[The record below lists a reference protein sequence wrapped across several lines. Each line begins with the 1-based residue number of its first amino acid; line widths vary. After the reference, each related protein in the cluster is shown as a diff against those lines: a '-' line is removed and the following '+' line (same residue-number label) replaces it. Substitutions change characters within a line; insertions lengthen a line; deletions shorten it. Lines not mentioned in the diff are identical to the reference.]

1 MDKQTDHSEDDFSPQ
16 ESLLFIQTMIEKAR
30 DSVADKSFYFLLWGW
45 LVFAAALGQFFI
57 KVILK
62 SDWHPIVWTLMI
74 VGAIASIFRGRK
86 EHGHLK
92 VRSYVDESLAIM
104 WIAIGIT
111 QGMLIFV
118 FSRQGDWQDCYTF
131 FILLY
136 SLGCFV
142 TGRILKFSP
151 LVWGAAAGWLLA
163 IVTTY
168 ATYDYNILV
177 MALAILVS
185 YIIPGYLLRKEHREK
200 QHV

>member
-1 MDKQTDHSEDDFSPQ
+1 MDKHTDHVADDFSPQ
-16 ESLLFIQTMIEKAR
+16 ESLRFIQTMIDKAR

-45 LVFAAALGQFFI
+45 LVFVAALGQFYL
-57 KVILK
+57 KVIVRTE
-62 SDWHPIVWTLMI
+62 WHPIVWTLMI
-74 VGAIASIFRGRK
+74 VGSVASIFRSRK
-86 EHGHLK
+86 EHGHSR
-92 VRSYVDESLAIM
+92 VRSYVDDSIAIL

-142 TGRILKFSP
+142 TGRILKFNP
-151 LVWGAAAGWLLA
+151 LVWGAVAGWLLA
-163 IVTTY
+163 IVTTF